1 MLFLESCKFNYFPFL
16 KSLQLRKL
24 SLPHPPHFHSLSFTQ
39 FTLLLSEDSEE
50 EREIEGGG
58 KEIKKEREKEV
69 FSS

>member
-24 SLPHPPHFHSLSFTQ
+24 SPAPPHSHSLSFTQ
-39 FTLLLSEDSEE
+39 FTLLLSEDSESK
-50 EREIEGGG
+50 REIEGG